1 MLKALK
7 KQAVS
12 LLTQIPVTNNY
23 LLSRRFNVELDLI
36 NRIHQTQN
44 THPSL
49 LHFSVN
55 KSATQYVKSIIS
67 RCSAATG
74 LVNVGI
80 HDYAFK
86 SDFPYLD
93 KLSARE
99 MEAYQ
104 HIFKPYGYTYSVFG
118 GMIAGIPDLEKYLV
132 VLMVRD
138 PRDVLV
144 SGYFSIA
151 YSHVEPAIG
160 TKKYDD
166 FLKNRTNAQA
176 MSIDEYAI
184 AQCDAVHATYSRYK
198 QLLLD
203 RHPSIYLTR
212 YEDMVDDFETW
223 LHALIDYCQFQVEAS
238 LLDSLI
244 EENEQLRPSSENVKR
259 HIRKGKAGDYKE
271 KLKAET
277 IDYVESKLSLI
288 LPSFGYV

>member
-1 MLKALK
+1 MLKTLK
-7 KQAVS
+7 NQAVS

-23 LLSRRFNVELDLI
+23 LLARRFSVELDLI
-36 NRIHQTQN
+36 RGIHQTQN

-55 KSATQYVKSIIS
+55 KSATQYVKSIVN

-93 KLSARE
+93 KLSAEE

-104 HIFKPYGYTYSVFG
+104 HIFKPSGYTYSVFG
-118 GMIAGIPDLEKYLV
+118 GMIDGIPDLEKYLV
-132 VLMVRD
+132 ILMVRD

-151 YSHVEPAIG
+151 YSHVEPALG
-160 TKKYDD
+160 TEKYDD
-166 FLKNRTNAQA
+166 FLKNRANAQA
-176 MSIDEYAI
+176 MSIDDYAI
-184 AQCDAVHATYSRYK
+184 AQCDAVYETYSRYK
-198 QLLLD
+198 QLLLE
-203 RHPSIYLTR
+203 RHPSVYLTR
-212 YEDMVDDFETW
+212 YEDMIDDFETW
-223 LHALIDYCQFQVEAS
+223 LRALISYCQFQVEPS
-238 LLDSLI
+238 LLNSLI
-244 EENEQLRPSSENVKR
+244 EENEQLRPSRENVKR
-259 HIRKGKAGDYKE
+259 HIRKGRAGDYKE

-277 IDYVESKLSLI
+277 INYIETKLAPVL
-288 LPSFGYV
+288 LSFGYD

>member
-1 MLKALK
+1 
-7 KQAVS
+7 VS

-23 LLSRRFNVELDLI
+23 LLARRFSVELDLI
-36 NRIHQTQN
+36 KGIHQTQN

-55 KSATQYVKSIIS
+55 KSATQYVKSIVN

-93 KLSARE
+93 KLSAEE
-99 MEAYQ
+99 MTAYQ
-104 HIFKPYGYTYSVFG
+104 HIFKPAGYTYSVFG
-118 GMIAGIPDLEKYLV
+118 GMIDGIANLEKYLI

-151 YSHVEPAIG
+151 YSHVEPALG
-160 TKKYDD
+160 TAKYDD
-166 FLKNRTNAQA
+166 FLENRANAQA
-176 MSIDEYAI
+176 MSIDDYAI
-184 AQCDAVHATYSRYK
+184 AQCDAVYETYNRYK

-203 RHPSIYLTR
+203 RHSDVYLTR
-212 YEDMVDDFETW
+212 YEDMIDDFEIW
-223 LHALIDYCQFQVEAS
+223 LQGLINYCQFQVEPS
-238 LLDSLI
+238 LLNSLI
-244 EENEQLRPSSENVKR
+244 EENEQLRPSSENVNR

-277 IDYVESKLSLI
+277 IDYIESKLAPV